1 MADYFTRYDSN
12 AGATAIYTPIETDP
26 IGATLAIKVPSYRT
40 RITKIIVSVVGNAAQ
55 AVTGAIY
62 VLKVHGKA
70 VSSEQEIVV
79 YASQYEEGGG
89 TVTGTNVGSARP
101 FILFCDI
108 PVKAGNDLQLS
119 WAYVGTDPGTPFIN
133 VTIEMN

>member
-1 MADYFTRYDSN
+1 M
-12 AGATAIYTPIETDP
+12 
-26 IGATLAIKVPSYRT
+26 AIKVPSYRT

-62 VLKVHGKA
+62 ILKVHGKA

-89 TVTGTNVGSARP
+89 TVTGTNVVSARP